1 MIIWGSGGKV
11 VELGSAGNAECAVCE
26 KERAFR
32 NVLAYRYAH
41 VWYLFSWVTRKEYLT
56 VCEVC
61 NRGTQHDTKA
71 FEAKLG
77 KSPIPFYRRFGGL
90 VLLGLI
96 ATIVVFGMIAA
107 SRTSAREDALLDR
120 PQVGDLYTVD
130 LEQLV
135 PGEFDDHAYG
145 VVRVAA
151 VDGDTVTVQVPNAG
165 YSKWQ
170 GADSDARGSR
180 AGAAGYYAQEETLSF
195 TIAQLRQFHD
205 GRALQHVYR

>member
-1 MIIWGSGGKV
+1 MIIWGSGGKL
-11 VELGSAGNAECAVCE
+11 VELGAAGTAECAVCE

-56 VCEVC
+56 VCETC

-96 ATIVVFGMIAA
+96 AAIVAFGMIAS
-107 SRTSAREDALLDR
+107 SRTTARENVLLDR

-130 LEQLV
+130 LERLV
-135 PGEFDDHAYG
+135 PGGFEGHAYG
-145 VVRVAA
+145 VMRVAA
-151 VDGDTVTVQVPNAG
+151 IDGDTVTLQVPHTG
-165 YSKWQ
+165 YSKWK
-170 GADSDARGSR
+170 GADGDARGSR
-180 AGAAGYYAQEETLSF
+180 ARAAGYYVPDETLSF
-195 TIAQLRQFHD
+195 PIAQLRQFHD